1 MRASPHPRMTKQDN
15 LGALSPL
22 LRPSAD
28 CAELRFEEEMDQQ
41 QGSIPLHEIPRQQV
55 VLSLQHPAA
64 KRDFPN
70 LLKQGC
76 KCVVGFAGSS
86 GLRNGTALNAVAHM
100 LMLVRRHVIVLERG
114 EVPSEEE
121 LRLLKRPLVWVERTG
136 RNVIV
141 HK

>member
-1 MRASPHPRMTKQDN
+1 MRASPNPRMTKQDT

-28 CAELRFEEEMDQQ
+28 CAELKFKEEMEQQ
-41 QGSIPLHEIPRQQV
+41 QGSIPLNEIPRQQV

-70 LLKQGC
+70 LLKQSC
-76 KCVVGFAGSS
+76 KCAVGFAGSG
-86 GLRNGTALNAVAHM
+86 GLRNGTALNAVADM
-100 LMLVRRHVIVLERG
+100 FMLVRRHVIVLEREEG
-114 EVPSEEE
+114 PSEEE
-121 LRLLKRPLVWVERTG
+121 LRLLKRPLIWVEKTG
-136 RNVIV
+136 GNVIL